1 MYKIF
6 TALTFA
12 LCIIFTATAFAE
24 SNFVEVGTDEG
35 GSKYFI
41 ETSRIKV
48 LKREGGELIFS
59 AHFVTVLSDEERKE
73 VINFYRTNGAD
84 LAALDSLTNYCMQVI
99 QFKESGGTQYL
110 CVTDLFFFDK
120 NKKLI
125 KGIGFKDAEPEWEPV
140 TAGTITETLYN
151 AAKLYI

>member
-1 MYKIF
+1 MRKIF
-6 TALTFA
+6 TALTLA
-12 LCIIFTATAFAE
+12 LCIIFSATAFAE
-24 SNFVEVGTDEG
+24 SNFVEVATDDG

-48 LKREGGELIFS
+48 LKREGGELIFG
-59 AHFVTVLSDEERKE
+59 AYFVTVLSDEDRNKI
-73 VINFYRTNGAD
+73 INFYRTNGAD
-84 LAALDSLTNYCMQVI
+84 LAALDSLTNCIQVF

-120 NKKLI
+120 NKKVI
-125 KGIGFKDAEPEWEPV
+125 EGIGFKNAEIEWEPV
-140 TAGTITETLYN
+140 TAGTISETLYN